1 MDKNI
6 EIISINSKQ
15 TRNLSEK
22 VIWFLMYIFST
33 IHGLICLSP
42 GMLSSCITEIKAEF
56 NLTNKQYGMF
66 GTFIGLGSLLGS
78 ITFTF
83 IIEKVSHKLLIC
95 SMLLINCASHLA
107 FILKLKYSFLL
118 ISRFLNGFAC
128 VFCYMYFPMWVVK
141 FAMKKW
147 VNFMQTF
154 VQVSYTIGNIFGYLL
169 FLLLG
174 ETNWKYG
181 FLLEIISIFSLDF
194 ILTLIPYKYYNKN
207 YINPDNCEN
216 NTNDSFE
223 GKVIKEKKISTISPV
238 INQGEEKKETIIK
251 DIFCNMPYILITL
264 YRGNIFFIFS
274 AINFWYSDYLQ
285 NSLLEKDPKKI
296 FWSYSI
302 TMVFS
307 SLIGNILGGVILN
320 KIGGIKSRH
329 SYVSMA
335 VLQSLGVLF
344 GLCAPFT
351 DSTLIFT
358 ILMSLYILNNSA
370 SGIISITASFAVI
383 PSTLIGTATGIC
395 SIVLNIIA
403 FLPAPYAYSFL
414 KSIVKKESYILTIF
428 MFYGLFGVFEIMAA
442 DIYMRIKKIKIH
454 KDNSKSLVEEK

>member
-6 EIISINSKQ
+6 EVITINSSQIKI
-15 TRNLSEK
+15 LSEK
-22 VIWFLMYIFST
+22 VIWLLMYIFST

-56 NLTNKQYGMF
+56 KLTNKQYGMF
-66 GTFIGLGSLLGS
+66 GTATGLGSLLGS
-78 ITFTF
+78 IAFTLL
-83 IIEKVSHKLLIC
+83 IEKVSHKLLIC
-95 SMLLINCASHLA
+95 SMLLINCVSHIA
-107 FILKLKYSFLL
+107 FVLKLNYSFLF
-118 ISRFLNGFAC
+118 ISRFINGFAC

-147 VNFMQTF
+147 ANFMQTF
-154 VQVSYTIGNIFGYLL
+154 IQVSYTIGNIFGYLI

-174 ETNWKYG
+174 GTHWKYG
-181 FLLEIISIFSLDF
+181 FLLEIISISSLDF
-194 ILTLIPYKYYNKN
+194 IMILIPYKYYNKN
-207 YINPDNCEN
+207 YKNPDNIEN

-223 GKVIKEKKISTISPV
+223 GKVIKEKTISTISSIP
-238 INQGEEKKETIIK
+238 IQREETIIK
-251 DIFCNMPYILITL
+251 DIFCNIPYILITL

-285 NSLLEKDPKKI
+285 NSLLEKDPKLI

-307 SLIGNILGGVILN
+307 SLIGNILGGIILN

-335 VLQSLGVLF
+335 VLQLLGVLF
-344 GLCAPFT
+344 GLCSPFAG
-351 DSTLIFT
+351 STLIFT
-358 ILMSLYILNNSA
+358 VLMSLYILNNSA

-383 PSTLIGTATGIC
+383 PRTLIGTATGIC

-414 KSIVKKESYILTIF
+414 KNIVKKESYIMIIF
-428 MFYGLFGVFEIMAA
+428 MLYGLLGFFEIIVA

>member
-6 EIISINSKQ
+6 EIISINSRQ
-15 TRNLSEK
+15 TRILSEK
-22 VIWFLMYIFST
+22 VIWFMMYIFSA

-56 NLTNKQYGMF
+56 KLTTKQYGMF
-66 GTFIGLGSLLGS
+66 GTVTGFGSLISS
-78 ITFTF
+78 ITFT
-83 IIEKVSHKLLIC
+83 ITIERVNHKLLIC

-107 FILKLKYSFLL
+107 FVLKLNYSLLL
-118 ISRFLNGFAC
+118 ISRFLSGLAC
-128 VFCYMYFPMWVVK
+128 AFCYMYFPMWVIK

-154 VQVSYTIGNIFGYLL
+154 IQVSYTIGNIFGYLI
-169 FLLLG
+169 FLILG
-174 ETNWKYG
+174 GSHWKYG
-181 FLLEIISIFSLDF
+181 FILEIISISSLVF
-194 ILTLIPYKYYNKN
+194 IMSFIPYKYYNKN
-207 YINPDNCEN
+207 YINPDNIEN

-223 GKVIKEKKISTISPV
+223 GKVIKEKTISTISSTTT
-238 INQGEEKKETIIK
+238 QREEEKESIIK
-251 DIFCNMPYILITL
+251 DIFCNIPYILITL
-264 YRGNIFFIFS
+264 FRGNIFFIFS

-285 NSLLEKDPKKI
+285 NSLLEKNPKII

-320 KIGGIKSRH
+320 KIGGIKSKH

-335 VLQSLGVLF
+335 VLQLLGVLF
-344 GLCAPFT
+344 GLSTPFT
-351 DSTLIFT
+351 NSTLMFT

-383 PSTLIGTATGIC
+383 PRTLIGTATGIC
-395 SIVLNIIA
+395 SIILNITA

-414 KSIVKKESYILTIF
+414 KSIVKKESYIMIIF
-428 MFYGLFGVFEIMAA
+428 MLYGLFGFFEIIVA
-442 DIYMRIKKIKIH
+442 DIYMRVKKIKIY
-454 KDNSKSLVEEK
+454 KDYSKTLVEEK

>member
-6 EIISINSKQ
+6 EVITINSSQIKI
-15 TRNLSEK
+15 LSEK
-22 VIWFLMYIFST
+22 VIWLLMYIFST

-56 NLTNKQYGMF
+56 KLTNKQYGMF
-66 GTFIGLGSLLGS
+66 GTATGLGSLLGS
-78 ITFTF
+78 IAFTLL
-83 IIEKVSHKLLIC
+83 IEKVSHKLLIC
-95 SMLLINCASHLA
+95 SMLLINCVSHIA
-107 FILKLKYSFLL
+107 FVLKLNYSFLF
-118 ISRFLNGFAC
+118 ISRFINGFAC

-147 VNFMQTF
+147 ANFMQTF
-154 VQVSYTIGNIFGYLL
+154 IQVSYTIGNIFGYLI

-174 ETNWKYG
+174 GTHWKYG
-181 FLLEIISIFSLDF
+181 FLLEIISISSLDF
-194 ILTLIPYKYYNKN
+194 IMILIPYKYYNKN
-207 YINPDNCEN
+207 YKNPDNIEN

-223 GKVIKEKKISTISPV
+223 GKVIKEKTISTISSIP
-238 INQGEEKKETIIK
+238 IQREETKETIIK
-251 DIFCNMPYILITL
+251 DIFCNIPYILITL

-285 NSLLEKDPKKI
+285 NSLLEKDPKLI

-307 SLIGNILGGVILN
+307 SLIGNILGGIILN

-335 VLQSLGVLF
+335 VLQLLGVLF
-344 GLCAPFT
+344 GLCSPFAG
-351 DSTLIFT
+351 STLIFT
-358 ILMSLYILNNSA
+358 VLMSLYILNNSA

-383 PSTLIGTATGIC
+383 PRALIGTATGIC

-414 KSIVKKESYILTIF
+414 KNIVKKESYIMIIF
-428 MFYGLFGVFEIMAA
+428 MLYGILGFLEIIAA